1 MTKAFIARQ
10 WARPER
16 ETSCCG
22 KPGSADAFSSFLMK
36 RREERLFTLSG
47 MAFQDALSLDTE
59 RLRYCCIHIVR
70 PDGAHHSVLRPE
82 HDEFGRNSPVSG
94 TPRRAGD
101 EIGHARG
108 AGLALIVLA
117 CFG

>member
-70 PDGAHHSVLRPE
+70 PDGRIIPFCAQNMTSSDGIPLYPGRLGVPE
-82 HDEFGRNSPVSG
+82 MK
-94 TPRRAGD
+94 
-101 EIGHARG
+101 
-108 AGLALIVLA
+108 
-117 CFG
+117 